1 MDGKILN
8 FWRNSGQKKNWRM
21 RESGQSQGQ
30 GGSLMEQRLLGWQL
44 LCKSFFKSALKI
56 RNEEKK
62 RENTVGQNEGKK
74 QQEAEKTQCKE

>member
-8 FWRNSGQKKNWRM
+8 QRNSGQKKNWRM
-21 RESGQSQGQ
+21 RGSAQSQGQ
-30 GGSLMEQRLLGWQL
+30 GGHTWSRGCWAGRCFVRAFL
-44 LCKSFFKSALKI
+44 KVHSKI
-56 RNEEKK
+56 RNYEKK